1 MAKKKIDFQSR
12 GVIKIYET
20 QQRKH
25 EHTARGKVTDSR
37 RDLNTSLMMFK
48 SVTFRYYLLAN
59 IAERLKAFTSYWSTR
74 PFVGK
79 MKSCMYNLRLNDN
92 SIK

>member
-1 MAKKKIDFQSR
+1 MAKKKKKIDFQSR

-25 EHTARGKVTDSR
+25 GHTSGGKVTDSR

-59 IAERLKAFTSYWSTR
+59 TAGRLKAFTAYCPTKIT
-74 PFVGK
+74 V
-79 MKSCMYNLRLNDN
+79 L
-92 SIK
+92 

>member
-1 MAKKKIDFQSR
+1 MERDKGFITARRSLVELWLKKIDFQSR

-25 EHTARGKVTDSR
+25 GHTARGKVTDSR
-37 RDLNTSLMMFK
+37 RDLNMSLMMFK

-59 IAERLKAFTSYWSTR
+59 IAERLKAFTAYWSTR
-74 PFVGK
+74 ITI
-79 MKSCMYNLRLNDN
+79 L
-92 SIK
+92 